1 MKTMSRG
8 LFITG
13 TDTGVGKTVVT
24 AALLTL
30 LRARGMDAVPM
41 KPVQTGCRRT
51 RGGLRAPDLD
61 FVLRMAGLQP
71 PTEELSWMCPYRFA
85 PACSPHLAARLA
97 HTRIRL
103 ARLRASFRRL
113 GRRHAC
119 VLVEGAGGVL
129 APVGGRRTMLD
140 VMSLLRLPV
149 LLVARPGLGTINH
162 TLLSL
167 AALRGAKLR
176 IAGVVLVDTEPRRWG
191 TLERENAAA
200 IARLGRVTILGR
212 LPFLAGLDGTMA
224 PAAFRAAVTQAARN
238 WSEPPSGWPG
248 IVDQN

>member
-1 MKTMSRG
+1 
-8 LFITG
+8 
-13 TDTGVGKTVVT
+13 
-24 AALLTL
+24 
-30 LRARGMDAVPM
+30 
-41 KPVQTGCRRT
+41 
-51 RGGLRAPDLD
+51 
-61 FVLRMAGLQP
+61 
-71 PTEELSWMCPYRFA
+71 MCPYRFA

-97 HTRIRL
+97 RTDIRL
-103 ARLRASFRRL
+103 VRLHANFRRL
-113 GRRHAC
+113 GHRHTC

-129 APVGGRRTMLD
+129 APIGGRRTMRD
-140 VMSLLRLPV
+140 VMAALGLPV
-149 LLVARPGLGTINH
+149 VLVVRPGLGTINH

-176 IAGVVLVDTEPRRWG
+176 VAGVVLVDTEPRRWRR
-191 TLERENAAA
+191 LERENAAA

-224 PAAFRAAVTQAARN
+224 PAAFRAAETQAARN